1 MDNPEP
7 IDISGRPG
15 SGGGSPELRTV
26 ATDRGLGWWTDAWAL
41 FMRNPVMWVVLGL
54 IFIVAMMA
62 VGMVPLLGGVVIAL
76 VLPALA
82 GGWMLAA
89 RKVQEGGALE
99 VGDLFLGFQGER
111 IGPLLVLGALLLAAM
126 VVIGLVAG
134 VLGAGAVFGM
144 MMGGA
149 RHSTGGMM
157 AGLGAG
163 FAALALGFVLGAIVT
178 MAFWFAPALVVFRKT
193 PPIEAL
199 QLSVNATL
207 KNMVPFL
214 VFGLIYIVASIV
226 ASIPF
231 GLGWIVLAPVS
242 LLTAFVSYRDV
253 FEPS

>member
-1 MDNPEP
+1 MDNQGTL
-7 IDISGRPG
+7 DVSGRPG
-15 SGGGSPELRTV
+15 SGESESKPEPRTV

-134 VLGAGAVFGM
+134 VLGAGAAFGV

-149 RHSTGGMM
+149 RHSAGGWVIDRLAATAAAGHSTAGDEM
-157 AGLGAG
+157 ARVCGGGEGFWGAH
-163 FAALALGFVLGAIVT
+163 ACL
-178 MAFWFAPALVVFRKT
+178 
-193 PPIEAL
+193 
-199 QLSVNATL
+199 LSVRA
-207 KNMVPFL
+207 M
-214 VFGLIYIVASIV
+214 IVGHACGGGPARVKAKKKPTRVGRWAVSSPQV
-226 ASIPF
+226 RTS
-231 GLGWIVLAPVS
+231 LGVVPVS
-242 LLTAFVSYRDV
+242 RPVCFLAAAGVADL
-253 FEPS
+253 

>member
-1 MDNPEP
+1 MDNQGP

-15 SGGGSPELRTV
+15 SGEGKPEPRSV
-26 ATDRGLGWWTDAWAL
+26 ASDRGLGWWTDAWAL

-89 RKVQEGGALE
+89 RKVQDGGALE

-149 RHSTGGMM
+149 RHSAGGMM
-157 AGLGAG
+157 AGIGAG
-163 FAALALGFVLGAIVT
+163 FAALAVGLVLGAIVT
-178 MAFWFAPALVVFRKT
+178 MAFWYAPALVVFRKT

-207 KNMVPFL
+207 KNVVPFL
-214 VFGLIYIVASIV
+214 VFGVIYIVASIV

-253 FEPS
+253 FEAS